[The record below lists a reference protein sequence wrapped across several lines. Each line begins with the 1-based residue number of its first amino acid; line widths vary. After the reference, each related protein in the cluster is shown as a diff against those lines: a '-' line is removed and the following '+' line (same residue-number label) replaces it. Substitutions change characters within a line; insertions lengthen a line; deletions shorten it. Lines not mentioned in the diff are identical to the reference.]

1 MAESDAGAA
10 GMTEQLR
17 RLFPDG
23 TWPEFPWKK
32 GSRRIGIDSDV
43 ASTLLALIP
52 NWAGNWEDFAPY
64 LRRSG
69 YTPEDLPRVSVK
81 IISAVAAEQ
90 AQENMERRASR
101 GLTISSGVG
110 TCTATFTTFAW
121 PPEATAHDESNA
133 AFAAIRA
140 LPPRS
145 MQILLVLRAY
155 TATSHATAMK
165 NEDIVECVREI
176 DPAAGTD
183 FRGPYKKLTDLGLKD
198 SGGSCDGGHWLTRE
212 GVEAADFIEAN
223 VEGMNHV
230 ARQIRRA
237 AG

>member
-23 TWPEFPWKK
+23 TWPEFPWKN
-32 GSRRIGIDSDV
+32 GSRRIRIDSDV
-43 ASTLLALIP
+43 ASPILALIP
-52 NWAGNWEDFAPY
+52 NWAGDWNDFAPY
-64 LRRSG
+64 LRRCG
-69 YTPEDLPRVSVK
+69 YTPEDLPRVTVK

-101 GLTISSGVG
+101 GLTISGSVG

-121 PPEATAHDESNA
+121 PQEAVGDDESQG
-133 AFAAIRA
+133 AFDAILA

-145 MQILLVLRAY
+145 MQILLVLRVH

-165 NEDIVECVREI
+165 NEYIVECVREI
-176 DPAAGTD
+176 DPTAGTD
-183 FRGPYKKLTDLGLKD
+183 FRGPYKKLVDLGLKD

-223 VEGMNHV
+223 VDGMNHV
-230 ARQIRRA
+230 AGRIRRA

>member
-1 MAESDAGAA
+1 MLESDAGAA

-32 GSRRIGIDSDV
+32 GSRQIEIDFDV
-43 ASTLLALIP
+43 ASALLALIP
-52 NWAGNWEDFAPY
+52 NWARDWNDFAPY

-101 GLTISSGVG
+101 GLTISSSVG

-121 PPEATAHDESNA
+121 PQEAVGDDESQG
-133 AFAAIRA
+133 AFDAILA

-145 MQILLVLRAY
+145 MQILLVLRVH

-176 DPAAGTD
+176 DPTAGTD
-183 FRGPYKKLTDLGLKD
+183 FRGPYKKLVDLGLKD

-223 VEGMNHV
+223 VDGMNHV
-230 ARQIRRA
+230 AGRIRRA

>member
-23 TWPEFPWKK
+23 KWPEFPRKK
-32 GSRRIGIDSDV
+32 GSRRIPIDPDV
-43 ASTLLALIP
+43 ASALLALIP
-52 NWAGNWEDFAPY
+52 DWAGDWNDFAPC

-101 GLTISSGVG
+101 GLTISGGVG
-110 TCTATFTTFAW
+110 TCTSTFTTFSL
-121 PPEATAHDESNA
+121 PQQATGQVERKT
-133 AFAAIRA
+133 AFDAILA

-145 MQILLVLRAY
+145 MHVLLVLMAHD
-155 TATSHATAMK
+155 ATSHATAMK
-165 NEDIVECVREI
+165 NEDIVECVQTI
-176 DPAAGTD
+176 DPMAGTD
-183 FRGPYKKLTDLGLKD
+183 FRGPYKKLADLGLKD

-212 GVEAADFIEAN
+212 GMEAAEYIESN
-223 VEGMNHV
+223 VSGMNHV
-230 ARQIRRA
+230 AGRIRRH

>member
-1 MAESDAGAA
+1 MPESDAGAA

-23 TWPEFPWKK
+23 TWPEFPYRTK
-32 GSRRIGIDSDV
+32 SRRIPVNPDI
-43 ASTLLALIP
+43 ASALLALIP
-52 NWAGNWEDFAPY
+52 AWAGDWNDYAHY
-64 LRRSG
+64 VRRSG
-69 YTPEDLPRVSVK
+69 YTPEEMPQVTVK

-101 GLTISSGVG
+101 GLTISAGAG
-110 TCTATFTTFAW
+110 TCTTTFTTFAW
-121 PPEATAHDESNA
+121 PPEATANDESKE

-145 MQILLVLRAY
+145 MQILLVLRAH

-165 NEDIVECVREI
+165 NEDIVECVQKI
-176 DPAAGTD
+176 DPTAGTD
-183 FRGPYKKLTDLGLKD
+183 FRGPYKKLADLGLKD
-198 SGGSCDGGHWLTRE
+198 SGGSCDGGHWLTRG

-223 VEGMNHV
+223 LEGMNHV

>member
-1 MAESDAGAA
+1 MAEIDAGAA
-10 GMTEQLR
+10 GMAEQLR

-23 TWPEFPWKK
+23 KWPESPWKK
-32 GSRRIGIDSDV
+32 GGRRIAIDVDV
-43 ASTLLALIP
+43 ASAILALIP
-52 NWAGNWEDFAPY
+52 NWAGDWNDFAPY

-69 YTPEDLPRVSVK
+69 YTPEDLPRVTVK

-101 GLTISSGVG
+101 GLTISAGVG
-110 TCTATFTTFAW
+110 TCTSTFTTFAW
-121 PPEATAHDESNA
+121 PQESAGHDEGKEA
-133 AFAAIRA
+133 CAAILA

-145 MQILLVLRAY
+145 MQILLVLLAHG
-155 TATSHATAMK
+155 ATSHATAMK
-165 NEDIVECVREI
+165 NDDIVALIRKI
-176 DPAAGTD
+176 DPMAGTD
-183 FRGPYKKLTDLGLKD
+183 FRGPYKKLADLGLKD

-212 GVEAADFIEAN
+212 GVEAADFIESN